1 MTSQVTEQLVNYV
14 EQYPVAGQD
23 NDSQQFR
30 TNFTVLKSALTT
42 ADSEI
47 TDLQNNTAKTNV
59 DTDFNSVILENAR
72 IRKFYGICIQGDTGD
87 LDPLVNEWT
96 VSDGTYFYG
105 QTNGTTKIQ
114 LGGWPTTGTSA
125 KEYKVTIE
133 LKSSGAADQVTFQSA
148 GGGIVLRDDSGSILA
163 GVSSG
168 TQKVTLSSNS
178 SIITVLQA
186 WSYNGGSTVFLSYV
200 GQFQQ

>member
-30 TNFTVLKSALTT
+30 TNFTVLKSALVT
-42 ADSEI
+42 ADNEI
-47 TDLQNNTAKTNV
+47 TELQNNTAKTNV
-59 DTDFNSVILENAR
+59 DTDFNSVIIENAR
-72 IRKFYGICIQGDTGD
+72 VRRLYGIVIQGDTSD
-87 LDPLVNEWT
+87 LSPTVNEWT
-96 VSDGTYFYG
+96 VTDGTYFYA
-105 QTNGTTKIQ
+105 QTNGNTLIQ

-125 KEYKVTIE
+125 KEYRITIE
-133 LKSSGAADQVTFQSA
+133 LRSSGTADEITFSSA
-148 GGGIVLRDDSGSILA
+148 GGGIVLRDSSGGIVA

-168 TQKVTLSSNS
+168 TQKITLNASA
-178 SIITVLQA
+178 SIRTVIQA
-186 WSYNGGSTVFLSYV
+186 WTYNGGSTVFLSYI